1 MRIFHLSWPR
11 RKHEEN
17 SLRGIRAARR
27 WLRRLRVAFGWI
39 DLDEL
44 ITKADPDCP
53 LAGDDEH
60 VDGVCRGHQVGT
72 HWDRPMER
80 DGFHDP
86 KGLID
91 PHTRV
96 RDMTL
101 AEVQRL
107 RTADGYRIRRIHI
120 LIRACAI
127 AKVGAY
133 LEPKDDPRFE
143 QDWTWQYIARVRR
156 RTGARIRVRS
166 IKNFGGF
173 KAGYRRV
180 LAARRNGFKARTI
193 R

>member
-1 MRIFHLSWPR
+1 MRIYHLKFPR
-11 RKHEEN
+11 MKHEEN
-17 SLRGIRAARR
+17 SRRGVRAARR
-27 WLRRLRVAFGWI
+27 WLRRLFGWI

-44 ITKADPDCP
+44 MTKADPDCP
-53 LAGDDEH
+53 LKGDDEH
-60 VDGVCRGHQVGT
+60 GPDDICRGHRVCT
-72 HWDRPMER
+72 HWDYPMIR
-80 DGFHDP
+80 DRFYDP
-86 KGLID
+86 EGLID

-107 RTADGYRIRRIHI
+107 TTKDGYRISRTHVLVALCVR
-120 LIRACAI
+120 L
-127 AKVGAY
+127 KVGAY

-143 QDWTWQYIARVRR
+143 QDWPWQYMARVRK